1 MFLSKHG
8 SAIMPFLDGTNCGNN
23 GLGDGKERIKRGFET
38 APGFAKLFTN
48 KRNDN
53 WNPIG

>member
-1 MFLSKHG
+1 
-8 SAIMPFLDGTNCGNN
+8 MPFLDGTNCGNN